1 MKTILIMAGGT
12 GGHVYPALSVAK
24 SLMNHGIGVVWL
36 GTRSGLESSV
46 VPGEGIDM
54 EWIDVHGI
62 RRSGWLRKIGS
73 PVMLVRAMLQVYTA
87 ISRRKPIAVLGMGGF
102 VAGPGGLVAW
112 LMRLPLLIHEAN
124 ARAGITNR
132 LLAPIA
138 RRVMCGFPDTP
149 GLGPRVEW
157 TGNPVREP
165 ILSLPIPEERYD
177 NRQDRVLHI
186 LVVGGSQ
193 GALVLNQVV
202 PEAMAELTP
211 DQRPK
216 VLHQCGR
223 DRAQELF
230 ARYRELDIEADV
242 REFIDDMAAA
252 YYQADLVVCRAGA
265 MTVAEICAA
274 GLAAVLVPYPYAAGN
289 HQHINAQYL
298 VSQGAAIALE
308 ESDLS
313 ANLLARTVKKFQD
326 DRARLLSIAQK
337 ARALGRPDAI
347 GRVTGRCLE
356 VVSA

>member
-1 MKTILIMAGGT
+1 
-12 GGHVYPALSVAK
+12 
-24 SLMNHGIGVVWL
+24 
-36 GTRSGLESSV
+36 
-46 VPGEGIDM
+46 
-54 EWIDVHGI
+54 
-62 RRSGWLRKIGS
+62 
-73 PVMLVRAMLQVYTA
+73 
-87 ISRRKPIAVLGMGGF
+87 
-102 VAGPGGLVAW
+102 
-112 LMRLPLLIHEAN
+112 
-124 ARAGITNR
+124 
-132 LLAPIA
+132 
-138 RRVMCGFPDTP
+138 
-149 GLGPRVEW
+149 
-157 TGNPVREP
+157 
-165 ILSLPIPEERYD
+165 
-177 NRQDRVLHI
+177 
-186 LVVGGSQ
+186 VVGGSQ
-193 GALVLNQVV
+193 GALILNQVV

-242 REFIDDMAAA
+242 REFIDDMATA

-289 HQHINAQYL
+289 HQHVNAQYL

-308 ESDLS
+308 ESELS

-347 GRVTGRCLE
+347 GRVTGQCLE